1 MLKLRVGMSH
11 LKIPHV
17 ARKSLSATTKTNAMQ
32 SKKKK
37 RKEKKRKK
45 NSTIKKKKDAQEQP
59 HLASHTL
66 VSVWTAFTF
75 QESLA

>member
-1 MLKLRVGMSH
+1 MK
-11 LKIPHV
+11 
-17 ARKSLSATTKTNAMQ
+17 

-37 RKEKKRKK
+37 KGKKRKEKK
-45 NSTIKKKKDAQEQP
+45 NSTIKKKKGAQEQP

-66 VSVWTAFTF
+66 LSVWTAFTF